1 MGSLSLLQG
10 IFPDS
15 GIKPESPTLQADSLP
30 SEPPGQPDNNKR
42 GGNTQWTPQS
52 ETSAQLTCPWNTFP
66 EVNQEYAGTLI
77 CQGTEAL

>member
-30 SEPPGQPDNNKR
+30 SEPLGQPDNKQ

-52 ETSAQLTCPWNTFP
+52 ETSAQLTSPWNTFP
-66 EVNQEYAGTLI
+66 EVNQEYVGALI

>member
-30 SEPPGQPDNNKR
+30 SEPLGQPDNKR
-42 GGNTQWTPQS
+42 GGNTHWTPQS
-52 ETSAQLTCPWNTFP
+52 ETSAQLTSPWNTFP
-66 EVNQEYAGTLI
+66 EVNQEYVGALI
-77 CQGTEAL
+77 RQGTEAL